1 MLRDERLTEAELGQI
16 AESLRD
22 DWPTADAVD
31 FEESVE
37 YHETLPNAKRFA
49 HVLESA
55 DRPLLQPRAGVPRL
69 DPQVDLLTHLWEEGG
84 ADLLP
89 TTIDSYTRDNEY
101 GKAQEGLDAAR
112 ESGEDTLNGFPA
124 VNHGVDGCRELIE
137 RVDGPIEVRHG
148 TPDARLLAMVTFAGG
163 FQSFEGGPISYNIP
177 YTKRRSLA
185 ETIEHWQFVDRL
197 AGLYTEFG
205 VRINREPF
213 GPLTGTLVPPSIA
226 IAVGLVEGL
235 LAATQGVKSL
245 TLGYGQVGNLVQD
258 VAALRAL
265 RALGEEYLPDD
276 VVVTTVFHEWMGGF
290 PPDEARAN
298 GVIGLGG
305 ATAALAKPDK
315 VITKSPQEFRGVP
328 TMEANAAGLRTTRQL
343 IDMLIE
349 QDVTLDGIDDEQ
361 AFIERSVRSLMDS
374 VFAHGDGD
382 VAHGTVR
389 AFETGALDVPF
400 APSESAKGAVLPA
413 RDDRGRVRILEF
425 GDLALDD
432 DVKEV
437 HRNRL
442 DERAETEGRSCSF
455 RMVADDV
462 DAISDGKLIGRPTE
476 GWT

>member
-1 MLRDERLTEAELGQI
+1 MLRDEPI
-16 AESLRD
+16 PESDLQRAVDDLRS
-22 DWPTADAVD
+22 DWPTAGAVD
-31 FEESVE
+31 FRESIE
-37 YHETLPNAKRFA
+37 YHETLPDGKRFA
-49 HVLESA
+49 RVLESA

-69 DPQVDLLTHLWEEGG
+69 DGQVDLLTHLWEEGG

-101 GKAQEGLDAAR
+101 AKAQEGLEEAR
-112 ESGEDTLNGFPA
+112 ETGEDTLNGFPA
-124 VNHGVDGCRELIE
+124 VNHGVDGCRELIA
-137 RVDGPIEVRHG
+137 RAPGPVEVRHG

-163 FQSFEGGPISYNIP
+163 FQSFEGGPVSYNIP
-177 YTKRRSLA
+177 YTKRRDLA

-197 AGLYTEFG
+197 AGLYTELG

-226 IAVGLVEGL
+226 ISIMLIEGL
-235 LAATQGVKSL
+235 LAATQGVRSL

-265 RALGEEYLPDD
+265 RSLGEEYLPDE
-276 VVVTTVFHEWMGGF
+276 VTVTTVFHEWMGGF

-305 ATAALAKPDK
+305 ATAAVAKPDK

-343 IDMLIE
+343 IDMLAE
-349 QDVTLDGIDDEQ
+349 QEITLDGVDDEQ
-361 AFIERSVRSLMDS
+361 AFIERSTRCLVDA
-374 VFAHGDGD
+374 VFERGDGD
-382 VAHGTVR
+382 VAAGTVR
-389 AFETGALDVPF
+389 AFESGALDVPF

-413 RDDRGRVRILEF
+413 RDDDGRVRILDF
-425 GDLALDD
+425 GDLALSD
-432 DVKEV
+432 DVRET
-437 HRNRL
+437 HAARL
-442 DERAETEGRSCSF
+442 DERARTERRACSF

-462 DAISDGKLIGRPTE
+462 DAISEGRLIGRPRGGE
-476 GWT
+476 P

>member
-1 MLRDERLTEAELGQI
+1 MVRDEKLSESELRRV
-16 AESLRD
+16 ADDLRG
-22 DWPTADAVD
+22 DWPTAEAVD
-31 FEESVE
+31 FRESVE
-37 YHETLPNAKRFA
+37 YHEALPPSKRFA
-49 HVLESA
+49 EVLESA

-69 DPQVDLLTHLWEEGG
+69 DDQVRLLTHLLEDGR

-101 GKAQEGLDAAR
+101 AKAQEGLEEAR
-112 ESGEDTLNGFPA
+112 ETGEDTLNGFPA

-137 RVDGPIEVRHG
+137 RIDGPVEVRHG

-163 FQSFEGGPISYNIP
+163 FQSFEGGPVSYNIP
-177 YTKRRSLA
+177 YTKRRDLA

-213 GPLTGTLVPPSIA
+213 GPLTGTLVPPCIA
-226 IAVGLVEGL
+226 IAVMLIEGL
-235 LAATQGVKSL
+235 LAATQGVRSV

-265 RALGEEYLPDD
+265 RALGEEYLPDE
-276 VVVTTVFHEWMGGF
+276 VAVTTVFHEWMGGF

-305 ATAALAKPDK
+305 ATAAVAEPDK

-343 IDMLIE
+343 IDMLAE
-349 QDVTLDGIDDEQ
+349 QEITLDGVDDEQ
-361 AFIERSVRSLMDS
+361 AFIERSTRCLVDAVLER
-374 VFAHGDGD
+374 GDGD
-382 VAHGTVR
+382 VAAGTVR
-389 AFETGALDVPF
+389 AFEAGALDVPF

-413 RDDRGRVRILEF
+413 RDDDGRVRILEF
-425 GDLALDD
+425 GDLALSDD
-432 DVKEV
+432 IRET
-437 HRNRL
+437 HAARL
-442 DERAETEGRSCSF
+442 DERATTEQRPCSF

-462 DAISDGKLIGRPTE
+462 DAISEGRLIGRPRE
-476 GWT
+476 GES